1 MTATRPRPDGA
12 AGRPFFGSLRTLQRE
27 AADFEHEVLLR
38 SHRRPV
44 LVEFWAPWCDACDRL
59 RLALEG
65 VRARRS
71 ARFDLVSLNI
81 EMQPDVASREAVRGL
96 PMVKAYWQS
105 QAVGEITGVPREPQ
119 IEDWLD
125 SLVLKAGAR
134 ADAPAP
140 EPVAPGVAGPG
151 DS

>member
-1 MTATRPRPDGA
+1 MTASRPRPDGA

-27 AADFEHEVLLR
+27 VDDFEREVLLR

-65 VRARRS
+65 VRARQP

-81 EMQPDVASREAVRGL
+81 EMQPDVASRESVHGL

-105 QAVGEITGVPREPQ
+105 QAVGEITGVLRESQ

-125 SLVLKAGAR
+125 SLVLKADAR
-134 ADAPAP
+134 ADTMAPD
-140 EPVAPGVAGPG
+140 PVPRER
-151 DS
+151 